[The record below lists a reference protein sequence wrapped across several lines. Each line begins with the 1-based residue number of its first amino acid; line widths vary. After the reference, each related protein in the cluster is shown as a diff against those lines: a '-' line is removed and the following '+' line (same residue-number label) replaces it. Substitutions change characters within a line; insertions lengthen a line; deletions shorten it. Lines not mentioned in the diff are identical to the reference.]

1 MNAPRT
7 SRLLATA
14 AAGLG
19 TLLLVASLHGMPF
32 GGDAEPPPT
41 EVAVRVDQVGY
52 VRGEA
57 KQAYVMGPAAALT
70 GARFKVVDARSSD
83 AGGTDAKDPD
93 AENAVVMAGRVGAN
107 TGRWNA
113 KYPSV
118 RTVDLSAL
126 NTPGTY
132 RIVLA
137 GTAAGRSP
145 AFRVAGAREL
155 MAPLVRDNV
164 RFLQAQRDGADVH
177 TGGPRHA
184 LRHGPS
190 HLADQDA
197 VVHAP
202 PEYDEEGTE
211 LLDERLTPTGD
222 RADVSGGWFDAGD
235 FLKFT
240 GTTSYSVAELLLAQ
254 RDVPGMTELSA
265 EASHGLA
272 WLDKMWDGDSETLY
286 AQVGIGV
293 GNENVRTDHDVWR
306 LPEADDRLDVSP
318 GDPDY
323 TIKHR
328 PVFPAA
334 GPGEAISPS
343 LAGRVAAAFALA
355 AQRAATTDA
364 EEAEDWL
371 AKAAAVYDLA
381 DTDPD
386 PDEPPVT
393 AFPPAFYPEDSWQD
407 DMEFAGA
414 ELALAARE
422 LGDDRESDWADDA
435 ARWADAYLGSD
446 VQGTLGVADVS
457 ALAHVDLATVLDG
470 TQAYGIGA
478 ANLYEDLRRQLED
491 GVGRAE
497 RDPFGAGAVY
507 DDFDAVPHT
516 FGLVATARLYAAAT
530 GDDRYAAF
538 AGGQRGW
545 ALGANPWGTSFVIG
559 AGEVYPHCPEHQLAN
574 LAGSHDGH
582 GAILRGAVV
591 NGPNA
596 AAKLAELNSFPTMR
610 KCTAA
615 PPAGAWTDFDGKG
628 ARYLDDVG
636 AWQTVE
642 PSLDFTT
649 TALLAFALTS
659 RTTQT
664 A

>member
-1 MNAPRT
+1 MRTPRT
-7 SRLLATA
+7 PGLLITA
-14 AAGLG
+14 VAGLSTLLFAVTLNDLASGAAGMSSPAK
-19 TLLLVASLHGMPF
+19 VAI
-32 GGDAEPPPT
+32 
-41 EVAVRVDQVGY
+41 RVDQAGY

-57 KQAYVMGPAAALT
+57 KQAYVMGPSAALA
-70 GARFKVVDARSSD
+70 GARFKVVDARN
-83 AGGTDAKDPD
+83 T
-93 AENAVVMAGRVGAN
+93 VVAAGRLGAP

-137 GTAAGRSP
+137 GAASGRSP

-155 MAPLVRDNV
+155 MTPLVRDNV
-164 RFLQAQRDGADVH
+164 RFLQAQRDGADVLP
-177 TGGPRHA
+177 GA

-190 HLADQDA
+190 HLADRNATVYAD
-197 VVHAP
+197 P
-202 PEYDEEGTE
+202 DYDEEGNE

-222 RADVSGGWFDAGD
+222 QVDVSGGWFDAGD

-254 RDVPGMTELSA
+254 RELPGMAELSA

-272 WLDKMWDGDSETLY
+272 WLDRMWDEDSETLY

-293 GNENVRTDHDVWR
+293 GNDAVRTDHDVWR

-328 PVFPAA
+328 PVFRAA
-334 GPGEAISPS
+334 APGEAISPN
-343 LAGRVAAAFALA
+343 LAGRVAAVFALA
-355 AQRAATTDA
+355 AQRAATTDPK
-364 EEAEDWL
+364 EASHWL
-371 AKAAAVYDLA
+371 DKAAAVYALA
-381 DTDPD
+381 DTGHD
-386 PDEPPVT
+386 PDEPLVT
-393 AFPPAFYPEDSWQD
+393 AFPNGFYPEDSWQD
-407 DMEFAGA
+407 DMEFGGA
-414 ELALAARE
+414 ELAMAAE
-422 LGDDRESDWADDA
+422 QLGDDRESDWTEDA
-435 ARWADAYLGSD
+435 ARWASAYLDSD
-446 VQGTLGVADVS
+446 VKGTLDVADVS

-470 TQAYGIGA
+470 TRRNGIGA
-478 ANLYEDLRRQLED
+478 SDLYRDLRRQLED
-491 GVGRAE
+491 GVAHAGH
-497 RDPFGAGAVY
+497 DPFGAGAVY

-516 FGLVATARLYAAAT
+516 FGLVATARLYAQAT
-530 GDDRYAAF
+530 GDNRYAAF
-538 AGGQRGW
+538 AGRQRGW
-545 ALGANPWGTSFVIG
+545 ALGANPWGTSFMIG

-574 LAGSHDGH
+574 LRGSHDGK

-596 AAKLAELNSFPTMR
+596 ASQLKELNSFPTMK
-610 KCTAA
+610 KCSAA
-615 PPAGAWTDFDGKG
+615 PPTGAWTDFDGKG

-649 TALLAFALTS
+649 TALLAFALTAQADG
-659 RTTQT
+659 R
-664 A
+664 